1 MMIQGKPISIFSVIR
16 TLHIIP
22 AAVFIISF
30 LIVPTV
36 TAIAATPDS
45 LSFDNQQA
53 TPTDSATITTHKESK
68 ILKPFKWAVGVMD
81 VISDYL
87 MGCDTSYITPQKYE
101 FSTQM
106 ELSYFHDYY
115 RMRSSRSGDD
125 SEMVLQSG
133 NPLSLGIYA
142 YWGPFGIGHS
152 WNVED
157 IGKSKSKSN
166 VNGYR
171 NSFVLNTARI
181 IGEVYT
187 FGSGKSAKFTRI
199 SGIDLE
205 GKDRSFGGLK
215 SECFGVD
222 AQYIFNHSRYS
233 WPAAFGENAVQKK
246 AAGSFK
252 AGISYC
258 RMNISFDPDE
268 ISTDIAADIDTT
280 LFFDHVKYTDYAINF
295 GYSYNWPFAHNC
307 LLAVSAIPSIGYRRS
322 EINTNYSKQVLDNI
336 STDLFLR
343 ASLFWNNTKYFS
355 GLVLDIH
362 TYSYRE
368 KKFSLTNS
376 YGTVKYILGFNFLK
390 KAKYRNGK

>member
-1 MMIQGKPISIFSVIR
+1 MLLCLFA
-16 TLHIIP
+16 IP
-22 AAVFIISF
+22 ANAAPFDVLADTASVVEAPTAPVVEASASTSKSPLKWISNTFSHISSF
-30 LIVPTV
+30 L
-36 TAIAATPDS
+36 
-45 LSFDNQQA
+45 
-53 TPTDSATITTHKESK
+53 
-68 ILKPFKWAVGVMD
+68 MD
-81 VISDYL
+81 
-87 MGCDTSYITPQKYE
+87 CDTSYIIPQKYE

-125 SEMVLQSG
+125 NEMVLQSG

-157 IGKSKSKSN
+157 IGKSKSKNN

-187 FGSGKSAKFTRI
+187 FGSGKSAKFTRVT
-199 SGIDLE
+199 GIDLE
-205 GKDRSFGGLK
+205 GKNRSFGGLK

-252 AGISYC
+252 AGVSYC
-258 RMNISFDPDE
+258 RMNISFDPDG
-268 ISTDIAADIDTT
+268 ISPDIAAEIDTT
-280 LFFDHVKYTDYAINF
+280 LFFNHVKYTDYAVNF
-295 GYSYNWPFAHNC
+295 GYSYNWPFARNC

-376 YGTVKYILGFNFLK
+376 YGTVKFILGFNFLK
-390 KAKYRNGK
+390 KAKYRNK